1 MSKKRLAAGWAT
13 FIGELAFLG
22 LVAYIITAY
31 YTP

>member
-1 MSKKRLAAGWAT
+1 MSNKQRLAGWGT
-13 FIGELAFLG
+13 FLGELAFLG